1 MKVGIVTD
9 SLSNLPPDLA
19 KQYDI
24 YIVYGS
30 IYIDNKKYI
39 ANVEVSTDQ
48 ILEIISKKTLKTAVP
63 SPGDFYNIYEQIL
76 DKYDI
81 IISLHCPTKQT
92 AFLKSAKLGAKRTRY
107 PEKIIHIECGVATLG
122 LGLVAISTAIL
133 AREINDLDLLL
144 KKIDSFCKRVDVLG
158 ALNSFDYIKRS
169 GRVKLKFLGTVA
181 SIIAIKPVLAMH
193 GSNIMLLERT
203 FNREKALEKL
213 QYQFQKRF
221 DPSMEPKMIGLSHLK
236 DLQEAEKI
244 KSNINKKYPSHEVI
258 FTDVDPMIASNTGP
272 GLMLLTF
279 FSKPNI

>member
-9 SLSNLPPDLA
+9 SLSNLPLDIA
-19 KQYDI
+19 EKYNI
-24 YIVYGS
+24 YIVHGL
-30 IYIDNKKYI
+30 IYIDNRRYI
-39 ANVEVSTDQ
+39 AGVEVSTEE
-48 ILEIISKKTLKTAVP
+48 ILEIINKKTLKTAVP
-63 SPGDFYNIYEQIL
+63 SPGDYYSVYERIL

-92 AFLKSAKLGAKRTRY
+92 AFLKSAKLGAKRTKN

-133 AREINDLDLLL
+133 AKSIEDLDLLL
-144 KKIDSFCKRVDVLG
+144 KRIDSLCKRVDVLG
-158 ALNSFDYIKRS
+158 AVNSFDYIKKS
-169 GRVKLKFLGTVA
+169 GRVKLKLAGTFA
-181 SIIAIKPVLAMH
+181 SIVAVKPVLAMH

-203 FNREKALEKL
+203 WNRQKALEKL
-213 QYQFQKRF
+213 QSQFQKRF
-221 DPSMEPKMIGLSHLK
+221 DPSIEPKMIGISHLMGLK
-236 DLQEAEKI
+236 EAEVI
-244 KSNINKKYPSHEVI
+244 KANINKKYPSHEII